1 MFKRQKAQVVKQEL
15 ANAIDEKNKKTTR
28 KLLKGKTKIRARIE
42 RHGDFGIGPQYIQKF
57 SILNKTGHYF
67 LLAKFIQLAWLQV
80 LKGN

>member
-42 RHGDFGIGPQYIQKF
+42 RHGDFGIGP
-57 SILNKTGHYF
+57 
-67 LLAKFIQLAWLQV
+67 
-80 LKGN
+80 